1 VYEVFLKAERERE
14 QNSDRFLSMAEPCL
28 PEKLETWAYDNP
40 DNPEHTSTHTSV
52 LSSLVFWLRS
62 IPGLIKSCCARLP
75 PACGS
80 AGDGIPF
87 TALPSCVTWARPSLN
102 RESIASQPSGH
113 SQVAT
118 GHKEDDAEGG
128 KEAAMVTEW
137 PEGVKVSA
145 LIVFGAPSGIRPI
158 LRGILRCPSLS
169 SLTQLDFEGC
179 EPLTDEDVEVACLSL
194 PNLTVLDVK
203 GAER

>member
-1 VYEVFLKAERERE
+1 MYEVFLKAERERE

-40 DNPEHTSTHTSV
+40 DDPEHTSTHTSV
-52 LSSLVFWLRS
+52 LSTLVLWLRS
-62 IPGLIKSCCARLP
+62 IPGLIQSCCEPLP
-75 PACGS
+75 LTCGS
-80 AGDGIPF
+80 SGNGIPF
-87 TALPSCVTWARPSLN
+87 TALPSCVTWVRHSLH
-102 RESIASQPSGH
+102 RESISTQPMGP
-113 SQVAT
+113 QVARSQEVDV
-118 GHKEDDAEGG
+118 GQGG
-128 KEAAMVTEW
+128 GAAAMVTEW

-158 LRGILRCPSLS
+158 IRGILTCPSLS

-179 EPLTDEDVEVACLSL
+179 EPLTDEDVEAACLSL
-194 PNLTVLDVK
+194 PKLTVLDVK